1 MTNALPAGR
10 YPSGSG
16 PSGIRQAPKRATK
29 IALVALVLLVGVGV
43 AYYAY
48 SKFSVKPIE
57 GSQLSFDIVD
67 DSTMSIRFSVTR
79 QDPEQP
85 AVCIVRVRSRDGSET
100 GRRELYIPPEPR
112 STTVE
117 LTTEVTTSAA
127 PAVGDVYGCSLDVPD
142 YLRAR

>member
-16 PSGIRQAPKRATK
+16 PSGVRQAPGRATR
-29 IALVALVLLVGVGV
+29 IALVAVVLLVGLGV

-48 SKFSVKPIE
+48 TQFSVKPIE
-57 GSQLSFDIVD
+57 GSQISFDIVGD
-67 DSTMSIRFSVTR
+67 DEMSIRLSVTR

-85 AVCIVRVRSRDGSET
+85 AVCIVRARSRDGSET
-100 GRRELYIPPEPR
+100 GRREVFIPPEDA

-117 LTTEVTTSAA
+117 LTTEVKTSAP
-127 PAVGDVYGCSLDVPD
+127 PAVGDVYGCSLDVPE
-142 YLRAR
+142 YLRVR

>member
-29 IALVALVLLVGVGV
+29 IALVALVLLVGLGV
-43 AYYAY
+43 AYYGY

-85 AVCIVRVRSRDGSET
+85 AVCIVRARSRDGSET
-100 GRRELYIPPEPR
+100 GRREVYIPPE
-112 STTVE
+112 SASGTVE
-117 LTTEVTTSAA
+117 MTTEVTTSSP
-127 PAVGDVYGCSLDVPD
+127 PAVGDVYGCSLDVPE

>member
-29 IALVALVLLVGVGV
+29 IALIALVLLVGVGV
-43 AYYAY
+43 AYYGY

-85 AVCIVRVRSRDGSET
+85 AVCIVRARSRDGSET
-100 GRRELYIPPEPR
+100 GRREVYIPPE
-112 STTVE
+112 STSTSVE

-127 PAVGDVYGCSLDVPD
+127 PAVGDVYGCSLDVPE

>member
-16 PSGIRQAPKRATK
+16 PSGIRRAPKRATK
-29 IALVALVLLVGVGV
+29 IALVALVLLVGLGV

-48 SKFSVKPIE
+48 TKFSVKPVE

-67 DSTMSIRFSVTR
+67 ESTMSIRFSVTR
-79 QDPEQP
+79 ENPEQP
-85 AVCIVRVRSRDGSET
+85 AVEAI
-100 GRRELYIPPEPR
+100 RRGADMA
-112 STTVE
+112 TVE
-117 LTTEVTTSAA
+117 LTTDVTTSSP
-127 PAVGDVYGCSLDVPD
+127 PAVGDVYGCSLDVPE

>member
-16 PSGIRQAPKRATK
+16 PSGIRRAPKRATK
-29 IALVALVLLVGVGV
+29 IALVALVLLVGLGV

-48 SKFSVKPIE
+48 PKFSVKPVE

-67 DSTMSIRFSVTR
+67 ESTMSIRFSVTR
-79 QDPEQP
+79 ENPEQP
-85 AVCIVRVRSRDGSET
+85 AVCIVRARSRDGSET
-100 GRRELYIPPEPR
+100 GRREVYIPPESS

-117 LTTEVTTSAA
+117 LTTDVTTSSP
-127 PAVGDVYGCSLDVPD
+127 PAVGDVYGCSLDVPE

>member
-10 YPSGSG
+10 YPVGSG
-16 PSGIRQAPKRATK
+16 PSGVRKAPKRATK
-29 IALVALVLLVGVGV
+29 IALVALVLLVGLGV

-79 QDPEQP
+79 QEPEQP
-85 AVCIVRVRSRDGSET
+85 AVCIVRARSRDGSET
-100 GRRELYIPPEPR
+100 GRREIYIPPSP
-112 STTVE
+112 SGTVE
-117 LTTEVTTSAA
+117 LTTDVTTSSP
-127 PAVGDVYGCSLDVPD
+127 PAVGDVYGCSLDVPQ
-142 YLRAR
+142 YLRGR

>member
-16 PSGIRQAPKRATK
+16 PSGIRRAPKRATK
-29 IALVALVLLVGVGV
+29 IALVALVLLVGLGV
-43 AYYAY
+43 AYYGY
-48 SKFSVKPIE
+48 TKFAVKPIE
-57 GSQLSFDIVD
+57 GNQLSFDIVD
-67 DSTMSIRFSVTR
+67 EDTMSIRFSVTR

-85 AVCIVRVRSRDGSET
+85 AVCIVRARSRDGSET
-100 GRRELYIPPEPR
+100 GRREVYIPPESA

-117 LTTEVTTSAA
+117 LTTEVTTSSP
-127 PAVGDVYGCSLDVPD
+127 PAVGDVYGCSLDVPE

>member
-10 YPSGSG
+10 YPTGSG
-16 PSGIRQAPKRATK
+16 PSGVRKAPKRATK
-29 IALVALVLLVGVGV
+29 IALVALVVLVGLGV

-85 AVCIVRVRSRDGSET
+85 AVCIVRARSRDGSET
-100 GRRELYIPPEPR
+100 GRREIYIPQ
-112 STTVE
+112 SASGSVE
-117 LTTEVTTSAA
+117 LTTEVKTSSP
-127 PAVGDVYGCSLDVPD
+127 PAVGDVYGCSLDVPQ
-142 YLRAR
+142 YLRGR

>member
-16 PSGIRQAPKRATK
+16 PSGIRRAPKRATK
-29 IALVALVLLVGVGV
+29 IALVTLVLLVGLGV

-48 SKFSVKPIE
+48 TKFSVKPVE

-67 DSTMSIRFSVTR
+67 ESTMSIRFSVTR
-79 QDPEQP
+79 ENPEQP
-85 AVCIVRVRSRDGSET
+85 AVCIVRARSRDGSET
-100 GRRELYIPPEPR
+100 GRREVYIPPESS

-117 LTTEVTTSAA
+117 LTTDVTTSSP
-127 PAVGDVYGCSLDVPD
+127 PAVGDVYGCSLDVPE

>member
-29 IALVALVLLVGVGV
+29 IALVALVLLVGLGV

-67 DSTMSIRFSVTR
+67 EDTMSIRFSVTR

-85 AVCIVRVRSRDGSET
+85 AVCIVRARSRDGSET
-100 GRRELYIPPEPR
+100 GRREVYIPPESA

-117 LTTEVTTSAA
+117 MTTEVTTSAA
-127 PAVGDVYGCSLDVPD
+127 PAVGDVYGCTLDVPE

>member
-16 PSGIRQAPKRATK
+16 PSGIRRAPKRATK
-29 IALVALVLLVGVGV
+29 IALVALVLLVGLGV

-48 SKFSVKPIE
+48 TKFSVKPVE

-67 DSTMSIRFSVTR
+67 ESTMSIRFSVTR
-79 QDPEQP
+79 ENPEQP
-85 AVCIVRVRSRDGSET
+85 AVCIVRARSRDGSET
-100 GRRELYIPPEPR
+100 GRREVYIPPESS

-117 LTTEVTTSAA
+117 LTIDVTTSSP
-127 PAVGDVYGCSLDVPD
+127 PAVGDVYGCSLDVPE